1 MIFIMPTYY
10 DEKTKTWFCQFRYTD
25 FTGAPKQKRKRGF
38 KLQREAK
45 EWERTFLEKQQKNL
59 TMPFS
64 SFIDLYLEDV
74 GHRLKPYTMQTKR
87 YLIEKH
93 ILPYFESKPMN
104 EITTLDIRAWQNTIL
119 KLNNE
124 KTGKQA
130 LSEAYLKKISAQLS
144 AIFNYATRYYDLI
157 TNPCLKAGGIG
168 SHRSKEMVIYTYT
181 DFQHLIGFVEDK
193 TDYTILMTLY
203 FTGMRKGEL
212 FALTKGDIDLKN
224 GIIDINKSYQRIK
237 TKDVITDPK
246 TPKSIRKIQIP
257 KFLVTVLN
265 DYISTLYGVTDDTYI
280 FIHHYVKL
288 RGRLKNA
295 QKKANLPEIRIHD
308 FRHSHASLLIELG
321 YSPLLIAER
330 LGDNVDTTLR
340 VYSHL
345 YPNKQSELVSKLDSI
360 VNDVNLMSI
369 NEDKIKN
376 VD

>member
-1 MIFIMPTYY
+1 MPAYLDQATN
-10 DEKTKTWFCQFRYTD
+10 TWYCKFYYTD
-25 FTGAPKQKRKRGF
+25 FTGKKKQKKKRGF

-45 EWERTFLEKQQKNL
+45 AWERTFLEKQQKDL

-64 SFIDLYLEDV
+64 SFLELYLEDV
-74 GHRLKPYTMQTKR
+74 GHRLKPYTMQTKK

-93 ILPYFESKPMN
+93 ILPYFKNRPMN
-104 EITTLDIRAWQNTIL
+104 DITTLDIRAWQNTIL
-119 KLNNE
+119 NLNNE
-124 KTGKQA
+124 NAIDQT

-144 AIFNYATRYYDLI
+144 AIFNYASKYYDLVN
-157 TNPCLKAGGIG
+157 NPCLKAGSIG
-168 SHRSKEMVIYTYT
+168 SHKSKDMMIYTYD
-181 DFQHLIGFVEDK
+181 DFQSLISCVEDK

-237 TKDVITDPK
+237 KNDVITDPK

-257 KFLVTVLN
+257 KFLVAILI

-288 RGRLKNA
+288 RGRLKIA
-295 QKKANLPEIRIHD
+295 QKKANLPAIRIHD

-321 YSPLLIAER
+321 YSPLLIADR

-345 YPNKQSELVSKLDSI
+345 YPNKQSELVNKLDE
-360 VNDVNLMSI
+360 I
-369 NEDKIKN
+369 NNSTVLVPLIEDKIKN